1 MNYILM
7 RINIDYIAWI
17 ILGFLI
23 FCVWLLFKD
32 KEFNNKI
39 LHRNVPNLLTSLG
52 VFGTFLGVYQ
62 ALQNFD
68 DTNIDNSI
76 VLMISAMKG
85 AFLTSVMGLGG
96 AIIYKGIDAYKN
108 RNVTVSNFVSDSVTG
123 GINHV
128 VELFN
133 DGLMDKMGEN
143 FKELNES
150 IKGLHKWCDNYKS
163 QVEDNTKLL
172 QQTAQNYQ
180 ETLDKTVIVFDKIQ
194 NSVENISESTTKMII
209 SSESLQSFASSIDES
224 MDNIDTHLERLQ
236 ELDIET
242 VNQNID
248 DLFDNIDNS
257 SKMVE
262 QQTENTEK
270 ITSHI
275 ETLSSNLDKNMN
287 SLNENINNI
296 QKSTED
302 LKQAMNWATSLSG
315 INIGDQLDNALTK
328 INNTSQNLQEFPNK
342 LEIATTK
349 SIDEIGKMSQ
359 QNLGEFSRK
368 LASISEQFANDYQ
381 PLTEKLRQVMEI
393 ANQVKN
399 R

>member
-1 MNYILM
+1 MNYILTG
-7 RINIDYIAWI
+7 INIDCIAWI

-23 FCVWLLFKD
+23 FCVCLLFKD

-52 VFGTFLGVYQ
+52 VFGTFVGVYQ

-76 VLMISAMKG
+76 VMMISAMKG

-133 DGLMDKMGEN
+133 DGLLDKMGEN
-143 FKELNES
+143 FKELNEA
-150 IKGLHKWCDNYKS
+150 IKGLQWCDNYKS

-209 SSESLQSFASSIDES
+209 SSESLQSFASSIDELW
-224 MDNIDTHLERLQ
+224 IILIR
-236 ELDIET
+236 I
-242 VNQNID
+242 
-248 DLFDNIDNS
+248 
-257 SKMVE
+257 
-262 QQTENTEK
+262 
-270 ITSHI
+270 
-275 ETLSSNLDKNMN
+275 
-287 SLNENINNI
+287 
-296 QKSTED
+296 
-302 LKQAMNWATSLSG
+302 
-315 INIGDQLDNALTK
+315 
-328 INNTSQNLQEFPNK
+328 
-342 LEIATTK
+342 
-349 SIDEIGKMSQ
+349 
-359 QNLGEFSRK
+359 
-368 LASISEQFANDYQ
+368 
-381 PLTEKLRQVMEI
+381 
-393 ANQVKN
+393 
-399 R
+399 